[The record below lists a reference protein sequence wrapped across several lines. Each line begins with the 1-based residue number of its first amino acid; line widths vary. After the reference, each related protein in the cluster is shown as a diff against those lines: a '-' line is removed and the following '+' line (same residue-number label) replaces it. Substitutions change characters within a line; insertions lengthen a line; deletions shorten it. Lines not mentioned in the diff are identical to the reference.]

1 MKKLSFDLGNFTTIG
16 VDENDNEIIFESRF
30 LELGED
36 EIDDFDSSEK
46 LEYDGKI
53 YRYQDGT
60 FDAKNEKIQRENI
73 LLNFAAG
80 LAKLA
85 EDGDT
90 VDVVV
95 GVPIRQYKGS
105 RSTIID
111 LIMKDNTYNVA
122 LFNNESNKREKT
134 VTINSVTVVPE
145 AIGAYY
151 ALSDDIVD
159 KKGRHDLILVDIGGK
174 TIDAC
179 TIDKNCNIIKNNTY
193 QRGAFDFYENIMN
206 KINADFP
213 DAVISIEE
221 VQEIIEDG
229 LFISGEVKKYND
241 YAKKLLEKECIEVIK
256 ILDTYDKKYAR
267 AMFVISGGHGK
278 TLFPYIHSK
287 IDHAI
292 LHNDPVMANAKGY
305 LEYLLEKEEV
315 TETTA
320 KKEVAATKEKVTE
333 EAGN

>member
-1 MKKLSFDLGNFTTIG
+1 MNKLSFDLGNFTTIG

-46 LEYDGKI
+46 LEYDGKV

-85 EDGDT
+85 EDEDT
-90 VDVVV
+90 IDVVV
-95 GVPIRQYKGS
+95 GVPIKQYKGS

-111 LIMKDNTYNVA
+111 MIMKDPTYKVA
-122 LFNNESNKREKT
+122 LFNNDSNRKEKT

-151 ALSDDIVD
+151 ALSEDIIE

-174 TIDAC
+174 TIDVC

-193 QRGAFDFYENIMN
+193 QRGAFDYYENVMN
-206 KINADFP
+206 KINTDFP
-213 DAVISIEE
+213 DACITIEE
-221 VQEIIEDG
+221 VQETVDDG

-241 YAKKLLEKECIEVIK
+241 YTKKLLDKECIEVVK

-287 IDHAI
+287 IEHAI

-315 TETTA
+315 TKDTKETSKA
-320 KKEVAATKEKVTE
+320 SKEVAK
-333 EAGN
+333 